1 MKATPYRKDF
11 YAKLSQGGT
20 EQDTNEKLGTWLAG
34 LKTITTRMDAFY
46 EKGGYA
52 KGF

>member
-1 MKATPYRKDF
+1 MTHRNRKPV
-11 YAKLSQGGT
+11 LGHCQGGT